1 MPPAQVKEEELREI
15 LRSTLGDRKS
25 TSFYRVLQTL
35 FSLPSLSSHYD
46 VAYDRELYKVRTILV
61 QFVELIELF
70 VSLAMHNYFRLKLG
84 TVS

>member
-1 MPPAQVKEEELREI
+1 LREI

-61 QFVELIELF
+61 QFVKLIELF
-70 VSLAMHNYFRLKLG
+70 VSLAIHKLFSAETG
-84 TVS
+84 DCFVE